1 MKQSAKVV
9 SHVAVA
15 KFLKQGM
22 FAPNVIYSY
31 KRRRAPCHHVPP
43 VRAGDERLISK
54 RYTS

>member
-1 MKQSAKVV
+1 MV
-9 SHVAVA
+9 SHGAVA